1 MGKPK
6 TNIGDRPT
14 KYRVFLKILTNF
26 PFPFCFAALSFLPK
40 GIGDIFVDYIRY
52 NKKDREFVSLMWLWV
67 VN

>member
-6 TNIGDRPT
+6 TNIP
-14 KYRVFLKILTNF
+14 L
-26 PFPFCFAALSFLPK
+26 CFAALSFLPK